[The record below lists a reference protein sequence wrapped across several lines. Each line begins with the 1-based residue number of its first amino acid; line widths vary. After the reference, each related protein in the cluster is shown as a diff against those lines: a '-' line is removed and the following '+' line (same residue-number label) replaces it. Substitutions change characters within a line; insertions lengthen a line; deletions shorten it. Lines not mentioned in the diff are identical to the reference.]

1 MNIWHAI
8 NEKRITPDEFVAV
21 IEIAKGSKKKY
32 ELDKETGFIKL
43 DRVLHTSTMYPA
55 NYGFIPKTLSGDGDP
70 LDVLVLSSESL
81 DPLVLVKCYPVGMMI
96 MLDDGKRDE
105 KIIAIPY
112 DDPLYN
118 EYKSV
123 ESLPKHIKDEMINFF
138 RVYKDENESPTVV
151 EGQMLG
157 VNDAKLIIA
166 EAKSIYKQKF
176 ENWQKVI
183 DSHFFLFTNFAF
195 CDKI

>member
-8 NEKRITPDEFVAV
+8 DEKRITPDEFVAV

-81 DPLVLVKCYPVGMMI
+81 DPLVLVNCYAVGMMV
-96 MLDDGKRDE
+96 MLDGGKRDE

-118 EYKSV
+118 EYKTL
-123 ESLPKHIKDEMINFF
+123 ESLPRHIKDEMINFF
-138 RVYKDENESPTVV
+138 RVYKDENENPTIV
-151 EGQMLG
+151 EGNILG
-157 VNDAKLIIA
+157 AEDAKRIIL
-166 EAKSIYKQKF
+166 EAKEDYKKEF
-176 ENWQKVI
+176 GV
-183 DSHFFLFTNFAF
+183 
-195 CDKI
+195 

>member
-8 NEKRITPDEFVAV
+8 DEKRITPDEFVAV

-81 DPLVLVKCYPVGMMI
+81 DPLVLVKCYPVGMMV

-118 EYKSV
+118 EYKTI
-123 ESLPKHIKDEMINFF
+123 ESLPRHIKDEMINFF
-138 RVYKDENESPTVV
+138 RVYKDENESPTIV

-157 VNDAKLIIA
+157 AENAKLIIE
-166 EAKSIYKQKF
+166 EARNDY
-176 ENWQKVI
+176 
-183 DSHFFLFTNFAF
+183 
-195 CDKI
+195 DKEFKTK